1 HGIQWLQNKGS
12 FPFVEHTLADLPG
25 VSRAQAVDLDGDGD
39 LDIVASTFIAGGS
52 DIDPATLPSLVW
64 LEQTSPGVFVKHTLE
79 VGKPYHATLD
89 VGDFDHDGDI
99 DIVVGNFLIQPKPMD
114 WVDVWE
120 NKKFNPES
128 TR

>member
-1 HGIQWLQNKGS
+1 MGA

-25 VSRAQAVDLDGDGD
+25 VSRAEAVDLDGDGD
-39 LDIVASTFIAGGS
+39 LDIVAATFIAAGS
-52 DIDPATLPSLVW
+52 NVDEASLPSLVW
-64 LEQTSPGVFVKHTLE
+64 LEQTSRGVFAKHTLE
-79 VGKPYHATLD
+79 MGKPFHATLD

-99 DIVVGNFLIQPKPMD
+99 DIVVGNFLLQPKPMD

-120 NKKFNPES
+120 NQKFRPES

>member
-1 HGIQWLQNKGS
+1 MMSSSN
-12 FPFVEHTLADLPG
+12 
-25 VSRAQAVDLDGDGD
+25 VSPWVS
-39 LDIVASTFIAGGS
+39 STS
-52 DIDPATLPSLVW
+52 RSPSLVW
-64 LEQTSPGVFVKHTLE
+64 LEQTSRGVFARHTLE

-99 DIVVGNFLIQPKPMD
+99 DIVVGNFVLQPKPMD

-120 NKKFNPES
+120 NHRFRPES